1 MFRKRIPSATP
12 ARPIRDPA
20 PSPGAFFL
28 CPLVCLPV
36 GPEGSRLQQQA
47 LYEWAYQQARE
58 VLRPSIL
65 ERDLLAAWN

>member
-1 MFRKRIPSATP
+1 MFRNRFPSA
-12 ARPIRDPA
+12 RPSRRISDPS
-20 PSPGAFFL
+20 PSPGGFFL
-28 CPLVCLPV
+28 CPLACLPSV
-36 GPEGSRLQQQA
+36 PDAARLQQQA